1 MNTQPSTVYYL
12 YLNEQQSG
20 PFAIEQLRAMWEQ
33 GTINSSTLYWFEG
46 AADWQELSA
55 IEGLLESEK
64 KHSQAVTVVS
74 KPTQLKTNGQS
85 SNSSPPKKNILLRVL
100 ISGSV
105 VVGTLVVIGLL
116 FVFGSKMML
125 DSKKSE
131 MRAKLASTIKS
142 MTTISL
148 ATERGV
154 NRSEFRQLVLTAK
167 TEYEVLSTNQ
177 KTEVDELF
185 HDAATEIDKAFLCW
199 EAADFIWESQGKYE
213 FGGNMPSTEYYG
225 KLMGY
230 ITDCLGGD
238 IYKKME
244 EALKKDK
251 MEIGDIAFNKELQD
265 PLISTFFSTAGSHAS
280 KAKSLVSE

>member
-1 MNTQPSTVYYL
+1 
-12 YLNEQQSG
+12 
-20 PFAIEQLRAMWEQ
+20 
-33 GTINSSTLYWFEG
+33 
-46 AADWQELSA
+46 
-55 IEGLLESEK
+55 
-64 KHSQAVTVVS
+64 
-74 KPTQLKTNGQS
+74 
-85 SNSSPPKKNILLRVL
+85 
-100 ISGSV
+100 
-105 VVGTLVVIGLL
+105 
-116 FVFGSKMML
+116 MML

-199 EAADFIWESQGKYE
+199 EGADFVWESQGKYK
-213 FGGNMPSTEYYG
+213 FGGNPPPSGFFE
-225 KLMGY
+225 KLVGY

-238 IYKKME
+238 TYKKME
-244 EALKKDK
+244 EALKKDNIEFFQVAYK
-251 MEIGDIAFNKELQD
+251 KELQD
-265 PLISTFFSTAGSHAS
+265 PLISILFSSAGSHAS
-280 KAKSLVSE
+280 KAKALISE